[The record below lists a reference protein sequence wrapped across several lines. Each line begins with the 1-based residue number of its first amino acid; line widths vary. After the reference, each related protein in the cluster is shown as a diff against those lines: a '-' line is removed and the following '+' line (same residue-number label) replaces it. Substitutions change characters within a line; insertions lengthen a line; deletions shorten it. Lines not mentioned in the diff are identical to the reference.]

1 VPTWLEISDVL
12 YFHQQC
18 IDEFGGLSGKRYEG
32 ALESTLARPQ
42 NLLSYEPGTG
52 VFALAASY
60 GFGLARNHCFS
71 DGNKRISLICMDVFL
86 QLNGFELVANEADAV
101 AVIKDLASGSL
112 SEKEL
117 ESWLDE
123 NSREFDIDAD

>member
-1 VPTWLEISDVL
+1 MLVWLEISDVL

-18 IDEFGGLSGKRYEG
+18 IDEFGGLAGKRYEG

-42 NLLSYEPGTG
+42 NLLSYEPNAG

-101 AVIKDLASGSL
+101 AVIKELASGTL

-117 ESWLDE
+117 ESWLNE
-123 NSREFDIDAD
+123 NSRDFDIDAG

>member
-1 VPTWLEISDVL
+1 MPIWPEISDVL

-42 NLLSYEPGTG
+42 NLLSHEPNAGA
-52 VFALAASY
+52 FALAASY
-60 GFGLARNHCFS
+60 GFGLARNDCFS

-101 AVIKDLASGSL
+101 AVIKELASGTL

-117 ESWLDE
+117 ETWLNE
-123 NSREFDIDAD
+123 NSRGFDIDAG